1 MNTALG
7 DEWSR
12 IEETAGFL
20 KSKGVGNVPLGIVLG
35 TGLGGLIRVIEKK
48 KFIPFDACP
57 FFPRATSIGHA
68 GRLVYGLLHG
78 KKVLAMEGRFHF
90 FEGYE
95 LREIAYPVR
104 VMKALGVHVLFLSN
118 AAGGLDP
125 GWALG
130 DIMLITDHINLMGD
144 SPLAGPND
152 ERLGE
157 RFPDMS
163 EPYDPV
169 LRRLAA
175 KTALALKVP
184 LRSGVYAGVKG
195 PQLETRAE
203 YGALRMMGADAV
215 GMSTIPEV
223 IVARHAG
230 MRVIA
235 FSCITDLCLPDA
247 LEPIDIRR
255 ILRVA
260 AKAEPVLSRLV
271 SEMVRLI

>member
-1 MNTALG
+1 MSGSLG
-7 DEWSR
+7 DEFSR
-12 IEETAGFL
+12 VQETAGFL
-20 KSKGVGNVPLGIVLG
+20 KSRGIQKASLGIILG
-35 TGLGGLIRVIEKK
+35 TGLGGLVRVIEKK
-48 KFIPFDACP
+48 KSIPFEACP
-57 FFPRATSIGHA
+57 FFPHATSLGHA
-68 GRLVYGLLHG
+68 GRLVYGSLHG
-78 KKVLAMEGRFHF
+78 KRVLAMDGRFHY
-90 FEGYE
+90 FEGYG
-95 LREIAYPVR
+95 LKEIAFPVR
-104 VMKALGVHVLFLSN
+104 VMKALGVRMLFLSN

-175 KTALALKVP
+175 KTALGLKIP

-195 PQLETRAE
+195 PQLETRGE
-203 YGALRMMGADAV
+203 YRALRMMGADAV

-230 MRVIA
+230 MKTIA

-247 LEPIDIRR
+247 LEPIDIRK

-260 AKAEPVLSRLV
+260 AQAEPVLSRLV
-271 SEMVRLI
+271 SEMVRQI